1 MIQTVMLWPPTYCKS
16 GNPCKEWKYIN
27 KRFGLHG
34 LWPADQNGISII
46 DCRGP
51 SIQTFSSPGALQS
64 YLKGHNPK
72 LDNELPI
79 YWPSVITETGYPFW
93 QGQWNKHGV
102 CSNSRISPGSYFDKA
117 VAQSQ
122 KFLNLLA
129 VLERGGIVPDDTKL
143 YTVDEIKSAVQR
155 IVGTTN
161 NVYISCL
168 KIGQE
173 IMLREIFICLDQMAR
188 GYVSCPVSQDTRG
201 CGMPK
206 PQGTIKFP
214 PFPSTEQGQPGPIED
229 LGFTELAVDNIPMLL

>member
-64 YLKGHNPK
+64 YLKGHHPK

-79 YWPSVITETGYPFW
+79 YWPSVIQSATGYPFW

-102 CSNSRISPGSYFDKA
+102 CSNSKISPGSYFEKA

-122 KFLNLLA
+122 KFSNLLA
-129 VLERGGIVPDDTKL
+129 VLAGGGVVPNDTTL
-143 YTVDEIKSAVQR
+143 YNVTQIKSAVQR

-161 NVYISCL
+161 HVYISCSL
-168 KIGQE
+168 IDGV
-173 IMLREIFICLDQMAR
+173 IMLREIFICLDDKAR
-188 GYVSCPVSQDTRG
+188 GIMSCPVSQDTRG
-201 CGMPK
+201 CGIPK
-206 PQGTIKFP
+206 LKEQSDSRL
-214 PFPSTEQGQPGPIED
+214 FPSQNKASQ
-229 LGFTELAVDNIPMLL
+229 VS